1 MITMKR
7 PSPSLVI
14 SLLALFVSTAGTSYA
29 ATKYLITKESQI
41 APAVIRKLQAHTFST
56 AASAPVPGPAGAAG
70 ATGPSG
76 ALGAAGLDG
85 AEGREGAT
93 GKEGPQG
100 KEGRAGAEGAQG
112 KEGAAGREGLRGE
125 SAGPTTTT
133 EVEQT
138 FKLEPTQSGYLPAR
152 CPSGD
157 VAVGGGWEV
166 LVGKNSNVAGGLPE
180 SVEDGAPPANYDVDW
195 RGEEPAELKVY
206 AVCQS

>member
-1 MITMKR
+1 MKR

-14 SLLALFVSTAGTSYA
+14 SMLALFVSLGGTSYA
-29 ATKYLITKESQI
+29 ATKYLITNVSQI
-41 APAVIRKLQAHTFST
+41 KPSVVRALEQHTFST
-56 AASAPVPGPAGAAG
+56 AATAAPGAI
-70 ATGPSG
+70 GPSG
-76 ALGAAGLDG
+76 APGAAGLDG
-85 AEGREGAT
+85 AEGREGREGAA
-93 GKEGPQG
+93 GKEGAQG

-112 KEGAAGREGLRGE
+112 KEGAAGKEGLRGE

-133 EVEQT
+133 EIEQT